1 MFQFTAFASFSYVFT
16 KRWPEGRVSPFR
28 HLWIK
33 GHLPPPQSFSQAI
46 TSFVACNRQG
56 IHHMHLFTWPYN
68 CIDWQYRY
76 NSTKCECCF
85 YMSTTLGL
93 FAVISSS
100 TTSFTRHCFSR
111 ILKYYLFL
119 ENYFIL
125 MQSNPYSQT
134 LACLFYLLN
143 LLHIINLFCSFD
155 WVQKLTIISG
165 F

>member
-1 MFQFTAFASFSYVFT
+1 
-16 KRWPEGRVSPFR
+16 
-28 HLWIK
+28 
-33 GHLPPPQSFSQAI
+33 
-46 TSFVACNRQG
+46 
-56 IHHMHLFTWPYN
+56 
-68 CIDWQYRY
+68 
-76 NSTKCECCF
+76 
-85 YMSTTLGL
+85 MSTTLGL

-119 ENYFIL
+119 RTTIL

-134 LACLFYLLN
+134 LACSVYLLN
-143 LLHIINLFCSFD
+143 LLHIINLICSFD

>member
-68 CIDWQYRY
+68 CIDWQYRH

-93 FAVISSS
+93 FAVISS
-100 TTSFTRHCFSR
+100 FSR
-111 ILKYYLFL
+111 ILHTTCFL
-119 ENYFIL
+119 RTTIL

-134 LACLFYLLN
+134 LACSVYLLN
-143 LLHIINLFCSFD
+143 LLHIINLIYSFD